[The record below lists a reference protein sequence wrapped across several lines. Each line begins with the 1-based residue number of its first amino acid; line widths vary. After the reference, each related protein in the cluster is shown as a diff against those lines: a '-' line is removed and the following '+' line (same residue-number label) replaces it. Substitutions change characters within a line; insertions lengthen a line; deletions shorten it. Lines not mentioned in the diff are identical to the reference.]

1 MKLRTSLAV
10 SALVLMSLSFQGAIA
25 GQSVQGQ
32 SAQGQTSVQGVKARK
47 LMAGQWDTFNKKKIE
62 ALLATYGKTSPQY
75 DPQRPPYAVFDW
87 DNTSIFLDIGEAT
100 FIYQLENLV
109 FSMDPQQLDTAIRMN
124 ISDQPFSANY
134 KNQEGKEVDIDLIAP
149 DIVESYTWLYQNYKG
164 LKGTQSLD
172 EVKKNPHY
180 TNFITKMR
188 YLYEAIGDTFDHA
201 TSYPWLTYLNTGMT
215 ERQVRDL
222 TFKATEWQL
231 KQPIESVT
239 WTSPSSL
246 PGKAGVLSISW
257 KNGLRLVPEMQ
268 DLYKALRDSGIDVWI
283 VTASFADI
291 VKEISSNQKFGYHHP
306 SERVLGME
314 LVRDAKG
321 VIQSEFPKDRDQT
334 QGKGKTRTI
343 ERFLESRYGYG
354 PILVAGDSEGDQ
366 NMMADFPDTKLVL
379 IINRLRSPES
389 DIGKLSKI
397 AVDTYGMADAKYLL
411 QGRDDNKGTFVKSQL
426 HYKLGSQ
433 EGKALK

>member
-1 MKLRTSLAV
+1 MKLRTPFAV
-10 SALVLMSLSFQGAIA
+10 SAIVLMSLFAQGAA
-25 GQSVQGQ
+25 VGQ
-32 SAQGQTSVQGVKARK
+32 SAPAQVSVQNVDARK
-47 LMAGQWDTFNKKKIE
+47 LMDGQWDAFNKKKIE
-62 ALLATYGKTSPQY
+62 ELIAAHGKASPQY
-75 DPQRPPYAVFDW
+75 DPQKPPYVVFDW
-87 DNTSIFLDIGEAT
+87 DNTSIFLDVAEAT
-100 FIYQLENLV
+100 FIYQLENLI
-109 FSMDPQQLDTAIRMN
+109 FSMDPKQMNTAIRMN
-124 ISDQPFSANY
+124 ISAQPFSASY
-134 KNQEGKEVDIDLIAP
+134 KNQEGKEVSIDLIAP
-149 DIVESYTWLYQNYKG
+149 DIVESYTWLYNNYKG
-164 LKGTQSLD
+164 LKGAKSLD
-172 EVKKNPHY
+172 EVKKDPHY
-180 TNFITKMR
+180 ANFITKMR

-231 KQPIESVT
+231 KEPVEAVK

-246 PGKAGVLSISW
+246 PGKAGVISISW

-268 DLYKALRDSGIDVWI
+268 DLYQAFRDSGIDVWI

-291 VKEISSNQKFGYHHP
+291 VKEISSNPKFGYFHP

-343 ERFLESRYGYG
+343 ERFLVSRYGYG
-354 PILVAGDSEGDQ
+354 PIFVAGDSEGDQ
-366 NMMADFPDTKLVL
+366 NMMADFPDTKLTL
-379 IINRLRSPES
+379 IINRLRDPKT
-389 DIGKLSKI
+389 DIGKFSKI
-397 AVDTYGMADAKYLL
+397 AVDTYGKPDVRYLL
-411 QGRDDNKGTFVKSQL
+411 QGRNDDQGHFVKSQL
-426 HYKLGSQ
+426 HYKLGSK